1 MGVSMGP
8 RYYDP
13 VIYPTPQYYNPYP
26 ARRIIVVNRPM
37 TLPPQFV
44 PIHGNQRVM
53 IAPNG
58 MIMIPHGPPLQIVKQ
73 KKTIDNLG
81 EIIGEQ
87 TLTKEML
94 EKGEQKNC
102 SICLDDFVEGDKIIY
117 LPCFHYYH
125 SACIEKWTKTSDKC
139 PLCNIEIKV

>member
-1 MGVSMGP
+1 MGSSVGP

-13 VIYPTPQYYNPYP
+13 IIYPSYNYYNPYP

-37 TLPPQFV
+37 ALPPQFV
-44 PIHGNQRVM
+44 PIPNQRV
-53 IAPNG
+53 IIGPNN
-58 MIMIPHGPPLQIVKQ
+58 MIMVPHGPPVHMVKQ
-73 KKTIDNLG
+73 KQTIDNLG
-81 EIIGEQ
+81 EIFGEL

-94 EKGEQKNC
+94 VKGEQKNC
-102 SICLDDFVEGDKIIY
+102 SICLEDFSEGDKIIY

-125 SACIEKWTKTSDKC
+125 SACIEKWTKSSNTC